1 MITNFMNRII
11 IQRTRTNL
19 YIQNFESKKFYK
31 TKYSEQ
37 CGKILETKI
46 WKNKTFGKNVVN
58 TKNLKTNFKER
69 NSTTKN

>member
-31 TKYSEQ
+31 IKYSEQ
-37 CGKILETKI
+37 CAKNLETKI
-46 WKNKTFGKNVVN
+46 
-58 TKNLKTNFKER
+58 
-69 NSTTKN
+69 